1 MTACWTRS
9 SWLPKAPG
17 KEIAQHV
24 HSNHFAVEVDTAANP
39 QVLEP
44 LSTSYLRFMMLHSCR
59 AAPFLVAVLLGAYP
73 ASAVRTI
80 VKLKECGYNRLN
92 KAKVSDLKDG
102 RVQVK
107 FCEETVVL
115 DSNQSQ
121 TDAWKSLMWWDPAQQ
136 GKKLTN
142 QDLEILKSY
151 LGQYDYSRPMGQI
164 GHGLLPKNYEGFRED
179 NRRGNDA
186 AMVRAVLNFEV
197 SLANTLNKL
206 PATGTVELYRGGWT
220 SAQQL
225 QEMQA
230 ALDSGSAVSFPWF
243 QSTTTLH
250 SHASKF
256 MGRKSE
262 PEHCAHTCVE
272 KGEAFPTFLTYKTCH
287 GKNVEEW
294 NRREQEWLLLP
305 SLSFKLA
312 SISKVMNDP
321 WWEATP
327 KDMAEWLGQSHT
339 VETKDWSRDGKMT
352 YGPWPDIAA
361 AVLAHSIDGR
371 AFMKWNENRSF
382 PEPYVKGKWDDSEY
396 LYSDKTMEMQSLA
409 DVRLDEGDG
418 RMPTTRVTTVCVCG
432 EAGEEVFGFLLVM
445 KRSSLLRKEQKS
457 DRFVLTDDAASLAEE
472 GTASYVSMTAR
483 SRFLPQYPTGPATC
497 DGSKQPGLWGLRFGC
512 LGVDPCSLVTNCSW
526 PLHHDCGFGGGGFK
540 ICLPNKDDPD
550 KCESG
555 AECLLR
561 CTGVFAEE
569 RGDGSKGLP
578 ACKDLAPDG
587 CNGYYAADPDYEN
600 NGRGSE
606 CALNEDKTCGVKS
619 SCGVQNPPESLGE
632 KQCRAP
638 EVYKM
643 ASNGSCP
650 TVMTRPGKECKT
662 QCLKGFSPSVEK
674 LLCQEGGDFEPKAF
688 SCSAN
693 PCTVLTV
700 ANALQSGCK
709 EGPDTGAAVIES
721 GLVCTTQC
729 KEGYYRSDDVLRCYA
744 QTLTPATFTCE
755 APCPVPTV
763 QNAAQTG
770 VCKEA
775 SDKILPFTSC
785 TTQCGPGYTP
795 SVTSMSCRNAVFSPA
810 TVVCNPDPCPAPTGV
825 EFAHRKGPCQEGP
838 LITSG
843 SACTT
848 QCLAGY
854 TPSVASLSCTAATFT
869 PATFTCVPNP
879 CAIPEIEQAA
889 GNGCRG
895 IRMGQKVDSGK
906 ACVAVCK
913 PGWSPNI
920 KKLDCYAEKLTPSSF
935 ACEPDPCPIPFAKN
949 QEGSGCLGVPGR
961 VDGTVIESGET
972 CRTEC
977 KEGYHASVERMS
989 CMTGSLT
996 PPSWS
1001 CIEDRCPA
1009 EGGVANA
1016 GARICEEGNSIESGK
1031 LCTTKCNSGY
1041 TPNHA
1046 SLQCRLGKLTPHTF
1060 LCNPN
1065 PCAVPAVANRL
1076 GSGCSGLP
1084 HPAMVDHGTTCMT
1097 QCEDGY
1103 TPTVAELRCAAGTLA
1118 PTTFSCSENPCDAP
1132 DGIQNGANQL
1142 CREGRTLQSGSLCTT
1157 QCADGYTP
1165 SVASLSCSLGKLSPR
1180 TFSCNPL
1187 PCNTPRVDNRQ
1198 GNGCKGKRGNTI
1210 DSGATCTPQC
1220 RAGFTPSESEL
1231 RCSATVL
1238 TPATFACNPNPCA
1251 IPTVNK
1257 ALGNGCNG
1265 VSGGMIDSGSK
1276 CQAACMPGYTPSV
1289 AELSCFASVFTPAS
1303 FTCRP
1308 DSCTFPSV
1316 QYKSGS
1322 GCVGVGGTTMS
1333 SGATCTT
1340 QCASGYT
1347 PDVGELKCFAGVFTP
1362 SSFECL
1368 PSPCNL
1374 PSVANSQGNGC
1385 KGKVGTVMAS
1395 GGVCKTDCLPGF
1407 EPSVAQLQ
1415 CTAGRLSPTSFSC
1428 DELRCRAPTGLANA
1442 PSVGCAEG
1450 SRVRGGASCTPRCN
1464 AGYTPTVASLAC
1476 KQGVFDPTTYACQ
1489 PQGCSIPGVAN
1500 AKNPRCAEGN
1510 NIAHGQRCSPEC
1522 NDGFVAS
1529 QSALSCM
1536 AGSLTPSSF
1545 SCLAPCT
1552 SPSVAD
1558 AHQNGFCR
1566 EGNRI
1571 SHGGSC
1577 TAQCKAGF
1585 SATRGSLECNNGRLQ
1600 GTASCQIEMPAMG
1613 DSFYNCWS
1621 GDPHFTCRNGR
1632 RSDPLVPGTH
1642 WVLKQSCPN
1651 SPNFMWIQGLY
1662 GPVSPSGAF
1671 GVAFGGMFLSKNVLT
1686 IRANNNPAWVVKW
1699 NDRNIQNTW
1708 TGSGGSWR
1716 YNLAGTNLVVSWNS
1730 RKIEVGL
1737 SYGVTYKA
1745 NRHQWNRQNW
1755 RVSGVFYN
1763 APWLSSGHGI
1773 MEVDMRLYIRII

>member
-1 MTACWTRS
+1 MWEPLILATMWRGFRLS
-9 SWLPKAPG
+9 LLPFVVAAAG
-17 KEIAQHV
+17 VHGGLEKEIAQHV
-24 HSNHFAVEVDTAANP
+24 HSNNFAVEVDTVGNP
-39 QVLEP
+39 Q
-44 LSTSYLRFMMLHSCR
+44 
-59 AAPFLVAVLLGAYP
+59 
-73 ASAVRTI
+73 
-80 VKLKECGYNRLN
+80 
-92 KAKVSDLKDG
+92 
-102 RVQVK
+102 
-107 FCEETVVL
+107 
-115 DSNQSQ
+115 
-121 TDAWKSLMWWDPAQQ
+121 
-136 GKKLTN
+136 
-142 QDLEILKSY
+142 
-151 LGQYDYSRPMGQI
+151 
-164 GHGLLPKNYEGFRED
+164 
-179 NRRGNDA
+179 
-186 AMVRAVLNFEV
+186 
-197 SLANTLNKL
+197 
-206 PATGTVELYRGGWT
+206 
-220 SAQQL
+220 
-225 QEMQA
+225 
-230 ALDSGSAVSFPWF
+230 
-243 QSTTTLH
+243 
-250 SHASKF
+250 
-256 MGRKSE
+256 
-262 PEHCAHTCVE
+262 
-272 KGEAFPTFLTYKTCH
+272 
-287 GKNVEEW
+287 
-294 NRREQEWLLLP
+294 
-305 SLSFKLA
+305 
-312 SISKVMNDP
+312 
-321 WWEATP
+321 
-327 KDMAEWLGQSHT
+327 
-339 VETKDWSRDGKMT
+339 
-352 YGPWPDIAA
+352 
-361 AVLAHSIDGR
+361 
-371 AFMKWNENRSF
+371 
-382 PEPYVKGKWDDSEY
+382 
-396 LYSDKTMEMQSLA
+396 
-409 DVRLDEGDG
+409 
-418 RMPTTRVTTVCVCG
+418 
-432 EAGEEVFGFLLVM
+432 VM

-457 DRFVLTDDAASLAEE
+457 DRFILTDDAASLAEE
-472 GTASYVSMTAR
+472 GAASYISMTAR

-497 DGSKQPGLWGLRFGC
+497 DGSKLECPADSS
-512 LGVDPCSLVTNCSW
+512 VDPCSLVTNCSW

-540 ICLPNKDDPD
+540 ICLPNKDNPD

-606 CALNEDKTCGVKS
+606 CALNEDKTCGVKNT
-619 SCGVQNPPESLGE
+619 CGVQNPPESLGE

-688 SCSAN
+688 SCTAN

-729 KEGYYRSDDVLRCYA
+729 KDGYYRSDDVLRCYA

-785 TTQCGPGYTP
+785 TTQCAPGYTP

-854 TPSVASLSCTAATFT
+854 TPSVATLSCTAATFT

-920 KKLDCYAEKLTPSSF
+920 KKLDCYAEKLTPSTF

-1046 SLQCRLGKLTPHTF
+1046 SLQCRLGKLSPHTF
-1060 LCNPN
+1060 VCNPN
-1065 PCAVPAVANRL
+1065 PCAVPGVANRL

-1231 RCSATVL
+1231 RCAATVL
-1238 TPATFACNPNPCA
+1238 TPATFTCNPNPCA

-1289 AELSCFASVFTPAS
+1289 AQLGCFASVFIPAS

-1308 DSCTFPSV
+1308 DSCAFPSV

-1322 GCVGVGGTTMS
+1322 GCAGVGGTTMS

-1374 PSVANSQGNGC
+1374 PSVANAQGNGC

-1395 GGVCKTDCLPGF
+1395 GGVCKTDCMPGF
-1407 EPSVAQLQ
+1407 EPSAAQLQ

-1510 NIAHGQRCSPEC
+1510 NIAHGQRCTPEC

-1552 SPSVAD
+1552 APSVAD
-1558 AHQNGFCR
+1558 SHQSGFCR

-1613 DSFYNCWS
+1613 ASFYNCWS

-1686 IRANNNPAWVVKW
+1686 VRASNNPPWIVKW
-1699 NDRNIQNTW
+1699 NDRNIQNSW

-1716 YNLAGTNLVVSWNS
+1716 YNLAGTNLVVSWNN
-1730 RKIEVGL
+1730 RRIEVGL

-1745 NRHQWNRQNW
+1745 NRHHWNRQNW
-1755 RVSGVFYN
+1755 RISGVFYN
-1763 APWLSSGHGI
+1763 DWYTSNSLWSRLCRSGSYGGEAIDLPEPRWRWHPRGDDRMVSSAYDLFQRSRAEIEGRLNSLSSMASLFAEEEILQVNLSTVEEPKLCEGKALEEAKKSCAVLKKEGTEEEEEEIQEDEEAKDNQEQTYQACLADACMTHEKNFGDAGKETEEESEMESALKHKKELRVVAADGECKEGWQPTDPSENILSDEEKSRAEKRKNDCQVACKLCRPKRRRYLVGPLSLHNETRDACIAQRLAMPKNTEDVKRLWELQKEHCTADKGWLGGVYKEGGWKWDDGAFVAGI
-1773 MEVDMRLYIRII
+1773 GSVTGSNGDYLCIDKEDGTLVNCEHRADTKHDALCEGVWY